1 MNPLDMNGPDFLKFF
16 GLAIAAASVLAV
28 VYRITFSYAKRMSNE
43 DSLPELNPWQLAY
56 LRNGDQAVAQTALVD
71 LAAKKFI
78 VGDPASGRFVA
89 NSDVAPVRLEAIPN
103 ALYRASQMGDGVRAD
118 RAINVIRYECDK
130 IKQSLLDQGILQTFE
145 QRIGATW
152 PGLLAFA
159 AVLLLGI
166 AKMVV
171 GLSRGKPVEY
181 LLLLLLLATALAMIL
196 NYTTQLTRV
205 GRQALEKE
213 ISKIR
218 DARTNL
224 QTQPDKSS
232 PQSLMDD
239 MLLYGM
245 HPLAIGIA
253 AEGFS
258 QMVGDDVMDANTRK
272 LAERM
277 QPQQPPLGG
286 DPVSSGCGGGDGGA
300 SGAGTADGG
309 SGDGASGCGGSGCG
323 GGGCGG
329 CGG

>member
-1 MNPLDMNGPDFLKFF
+1 MNPLEMHGPEFLRFF
-16 GLAIAAASVLAV
+16 GIAIAVASVLAV
-28 VYRITFSYAKRMSNE
+28 VYRITFSYAKSMGNE
-43 DSLPELNPWQLAY
+43 ESLPELNPWQLAY
-56 LRNGDQAVAQTALVD
+56 LRNGDQAVAQTALID
-71 LAAKKFI
+71 LAAKKLI
-78 VGDPASGRFVA
+78 TGDPVTGRFVA
-89 NSDVAPVRLEAIPN
+89 NSDVDPVPLEAIPN
-103 ALYRASQMGDGVRAD
+103 ALFRASQMGYGVRAD
-118 RAINVIRYECDK
+118 RAADVIRYECEK
-130 IKQSLLDQGILQTFE
+130 IKQSLLDQGVLQTFE
-145 QRIGATW
+145 QRVGLTW

-159 AVLLLGI
+159 AVLLLGS
-166 AKMVV
+166 AKLVV

-181 LLLLLLLATALAMIL
+181 LLLLLFLATALAMIL

-205 GRQALEKE
+205 GRLAMEKE

-239 MLLYGM
+239 LLLYGM

-258 QMVGDDVMDANTRK
+258 QAYSDDVMDVNTRK

-277 QPQQPPLGG
+277 HPQQPPLGG
-286 DPVSSGCGGGDGGA
+286 DPVSSGCGGGDGGT
-300 SGAGTADGG
+300 SGAGAADGG
-309 SGDGASGCGGSGCG
+309 SGDGASGCGGGGCG